1 MNLEGFLAGNVKRQ
15 LAFGNMHKCESR
27 VSALLTWVLR
37 MAARSGGKLFP
48 CRAPRKREGQRLP
61 VGRSGDTAGT
71 ELHNVSAYLNTS
83 WELVEREPAIEE
95 QYRDSRQL

>member
-1 MNLEGFLAGNVKRQ
+1 MG
-15 LAFGNMHKCESR
+15 
-27 VSALLTWVLR
+27 SAY
-37 MAARSGGKLFP
+37 
-48 CRAPRKREGQRLP
+48 
-61 VGRSGDTAGT
+61 GRSIWRQTVPVPVPEKTRGAAATRAVALVNTAGA

>member
-1 MNLEGFLAGNVKRQ
+1 
-15 LAFGNMHKCESR
+15 
-27 VSALLTWVLR
+27 

-48 CRAPRKREGQRLP
+48 CRFPRKREGRGSGYP
-61 VGRSGDTAGT
+61 CGRSGDTAGA

>member
-1 MNLEGFLAGNVKRQ
+1 
-15 LAFGNMHKCESR
+15 
-27 VSALLTWVLR
+27 
-37 MAARSGGKLFP
+37 MAARSGGKLFRAGSRENERGSGYP
-48 CRAPRKREGQRLP
+48 CGS
-61 VGRSGDTAGT
+61 SGDTAGA